1 MVQYRAIIFIT
12 KNTLQTFKVIDEKFE
27 PLNAKGIS
35 YINYNSESDL
45 NDYVEILK
53 TKYRIDEFSQIKISF
68 SIINVGADNKYI
80 DLLKSL
86 LDGAEKID
94 VNNIEKLIPLILA
107 SKGEIKTNTALQE
120 EYETT
125 LQKLERIEIKKKE
138 LIEFNEKQN
147 ETIEELNKKID
158 SLENKIESEKERQK
172 KESQQKEKKRLEE
185 EKLSESIYKID
196 FLNDAERS
204 GAVLSIPK
212 GQEVIFHKKYKNGD
226 PVVQGKII
234 ALYRADYRYSS
245 QDILIIARKSGIIYY
260 MVNDKAKVKNGD
272 IIAVIG
278 EENWTKNQA
287 LRFAEESRF

>member
-125 LQKLERIEIKKKE
+125 LQKLERIEIEKKE

-212 GQEVIFHKKYKNGD
+212 GQEVIFHKMYKNGD